1 MLTTLERRKNKEPE
15 IIIQGGHFFIGEII
29 EGSVIHLEVQEVKGG
44 ESVIHLQVQE
54 VQEVKGGVRIH
65 RIQKGAFENLL
76 YF

>member
-1 MLTTLERRKNKEPE
+1 MLTNLERRKNKEPE
-15 IIIQGGHFFIGEII
+15 IIIQGGHFFIGEIL

-44 ESVIHLQVQE
+44 SVIHLKVQE

-76 YF
+76 N